1 MTDLTA
7 PAPIE
12 LQQAAPPRARP
23 ALGPLL
29 TVGLLVVLTVA
40 AIRIGDG
47 NIALALVPSLAA
59 IVLLA
64 LWMAPL
70 RLPMLS
76 LLVMA
81 WAIEAPGD
89 VFADDKVKTPWKKVG
104 EVLWG
109 KLNEVIP
116 FPPLIFTGLDF
127 VVLLL
132 FAIVAYRQL
141 HKSTL
146 DRTADWVDTPR
157 PLGFFLWMSVATVGW
172 MAFYGLARGGSFRFI
187 LWQSI
192 RWLYLPIVYALM
204 RQALRG
210 PVDIRLVGKL

>member
-7 PAPIE
+7 PAPID
-12 LQQAAPPRARP
+12 LQPGTPPRDRP
-23 ALGPLL
+23 AAGPLL
-29 TVGLLVVLTVA
+29 TVGLLVMLTVA

-47 NIALALVPSLAA
+47 NIALALVPPLAA
-59 IVLLA
+59 VALLA

-70 RLPMLS
+70 RLPMLA

-116 FPPLIFTGLDF
+116 FSPLIFTGLD
-127 VVLLL
+127 
-132 FAIVAYRQL
+132 IV
-141 HKSTL
+141 
-146 DRTADWVDTPR
+146 
-157 PLGFFLWMSVATVGW
+157 
-172 MAFYGLARGGSFRFI
+172 
-187 LWQSI
+187 
-192 RWLYLPIVYALM
+192 
-204 RQALRG
+204 
-210 PVDIRLVGKL
+210 